1 MRKIGVT
8 TKLATYMASVI
19 SGAMVFGSF
28 AYLFTPAEVK
38 PNPLPVVNFSNTNLD
53 TGSITGTSPFAL
65 PDTSKMKVSDMPVP
79 PGVPSMPV
87 GAGMQ
92 ADVLTVI
99 GVLPP
104 DVVIL
109 QKGGE
114 TLTARAGSATKW
126 GTVNSISS
134 SGATI
139 DGAFIKIK

>member
-8 TKLATYMASVI
+8 TRLGIYAASVI
-19 SGAMVFGSF
+19 AGALVFGSL
-28 AYLFTPAEVK
+28 AYLSTPAEVK
-38 PNPLPVVNFSNTNLD
+38 PNPLPVVNFANTDLD

-65 PDTSKMKVSDMPVP
+65 PALQQMDVPDMPVP
-79 PGVPSMPV
+79 PGVPSML